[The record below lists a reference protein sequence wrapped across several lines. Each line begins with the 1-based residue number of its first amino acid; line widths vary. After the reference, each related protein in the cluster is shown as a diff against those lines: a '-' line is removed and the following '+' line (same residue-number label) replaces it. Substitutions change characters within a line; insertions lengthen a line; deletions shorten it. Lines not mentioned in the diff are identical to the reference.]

1 MLGSKLPFG
10 KIIDLSVPIRSQET
24 HVYPGY
30 PRPLRAT
37 LTTVRE
43 DGYYSNVWTLDEHTG
58 THVDAPAH
66 FFDNRPS
73 IERVP
78 LGLTVGRGVV
88 LDFTKRHANYS
99 ITRRDVQSG
108 LREKRVRGRVG
119 RGWVILFHTGYTAKA
134 GTRRWLEHPGLS
146 EEACRFVAGLKVN
159 AIGFDAPSPD
169 RPPFPAHKILL
180 PEGILIFEGLT
191 NLDRVAGRDFIFFGL
206 PLPLVDGAASPVRA
220 LAVLSD

>member
-1 MLGSKLPFG
+1 LGRELPFG
-10 KIIDLSVPIRSQET
+10 KIIDLSVPIKSQET

-30 PRPLRAT
+30 PKPLRST
-37 LTTVRE
+37 LSTVRE
-43 DGYYSNVWTLDEHTG
+43 DGYYSNIWTLDEHTG

-66 FFDNRPS
+66 FFEDLPS

-78 LGLTVGRGVV
+78 LGVTVGKGVL
-88 LDFTKRHANYS
+88 LDFAERRANYS
-99 ITRRDVQSG
+99 ITRRDVEIG
-108 LREKRVRGRVG
+108 LKQKSQRGKVG

-134 GTRRWLEHPGLS
+134 GTQRWLEHPGLS
-146 EEACRFVAGLKVN
+146 EEACRFVVSLRVN

-180 PEGILIFEGLT
+180 PRGILIFEGLT
-191 NLDRVAGRDFIFFGL
+191 NLEKVAGRDFIFFGL
-206 PLPLVDGAASPVRA
+206 PLPLVEGSASPVRA